1 MPAKKE
7 PFKYVI
13 TTILTL
19 LTPLLIAL
27 VVYSA
32 GGGHGSYFP
41 SLVLFPSGCVSFSLF
56 GEVTVPFI
64 FAALLQFPIYGII
77 IDKSRKKLLAFV
89 AVVVYH
95 IGLIVLISPSVMNV
109 VQR

>member
-1 MPAKKE
+1 MPAKK
-7 PFKYVI
+7 PFKYVN

-19 LTPLLIAL
+19 VTPLLIAL

-64 FAALLQFPIYGII
+64 FAALLQFPMYGLI
-77 IDKSRKKLLAFV
+77 IDKSRKKLLAFA

-95 IGLIVLISPSVMNV
+95 IGLIVLISPSVMTIL
-109 VQR
+109 RR